1 MSLLQSL
8 LHHMD
13 CFFFYLFLMFDLSAD
28 DDSTGS
34 GDEFSCAATGG
45 FSIGSMSLS
54 IGSLSF
60 NLWLMIMVE
69 IILGAL
75 AVAIFF

>member
-1 MSLLQSL
+1 
-8 LHHMD
+8 
-13 CFFFYLFLMFDLSAD
+13 MFDLSAD

-69 IILGAL
+69 IISWCSGSCN
-75 AVAIFF
+75 FFLNRGCGGRHLLPWIYSIIEW